1 MVVPKRPAGTRP
13 YRVTTRPSRGQGSSP
28 LNGRTGRVASRRLR
42 NQAIAPIIL
51 TACEVLGIDYGAR
64 RIGLALSDATATL
77 ASPWRLVQRPPSEAE
92 TLRVMIEEIRVLAS
106 EDDGLEA
113 VVVGWPRRLNG
124 APTDHTPIVEAFAN
138 ALKARLDVP
147 VILQDER
154 LSSHEAESR
163 LATRESDWRKRKAKL
178 DAAAAAIIL
187 QDYLDHR
194 RPPAAEP

>member
-1 MVVPKRPAGTRP
+1 MR
-13 YRVTTRPSRGQGSSP
+13 
-28 LNGRTGRVASRRLR
+28 
-42 NQAIAPIIL
+42 
-51 TACEVLGIDYGAR
+51 VLGIDYGAR

-77 ASPWRLVQRPPSEAE
+77 ASPWRLLQRPPSEAE
-92 TLRVMIEEIRVLAS
+92 TLRLMISEIRNLAK

-124 APTDHTPIVEAFAN
+124 SPTEQTPIVEAFAN
-138 ALKARLDVP
+138 ALKTQVDVP

-178 DAAAAAIIL
+178 DAAAAAVIL
-187 QDYLDHR
+187 QDYLDS
-194 RPPAAEP
+194 RPRQDSLDVPLD